1 MIVYPNEN
9 YDSWISED
17 LADLYLETRLNADSW
32 FASGN
37 KEAALMTAF
46 RSINELGINLEFD
59 ENKILSDT
67 YYTDTQRA
75 DILNSLQIAQC
86 EQTLHELKH
95 DLDSSN
101 ISGLSLGGLLS
112 VKLPANQA
120 PPPRHAER
128 ALTILRPYIRSR
140 TVARTR

>member
-1 MIVYPNEN
+1 MIIYPDVN

-32 FASGN
+32 FAIGN

-46 RSINELGINLEFD
+46 RSINELEISLEFD

-86 EQTLHELKH
+86 EQALHELKN
-95 DLDSSN
+95 DLDSPN

-112 VKLPANQA
+112 VKIPANQA
-120 PPPRHAER
+120 PPPRYAER
-128 ALTILRPYIRSR
+128 ALAILKPYIRSR
-140 TVARTR
+140 TVARIR

>member
-32 FASGN
+32 FAIGN

-46 RSINELGINLEFD
+46 RSINELDINLEFD
-59 ENKILSDT
+59 ENKILLDT

-75 DILNSLQIAQC
+75 DILNTLQIAQC
-86 EQTLHELKH
+86 EQALHELKH
-95 DLDSSN
+95 DLDSPN

-112 VKLPANQA
+112 VKIPVNQI
-120 PPPRHAER
+120 PPPRYAER
-128 ALTILRPYIRSR
+128 ALIILRPYVRSR